1 MTYDPQRGCGEQ
13 QKWHGN
19 LLWGKKRSNSQCWTI
34 AIVMPLKSYYV
45 DDKRCRYSNIS
56 HLGENWGHW
65 HGLAMAVYLFGFI
78 LNHSFQHLMKGQR
91 FGAFFC
97 DQKLELKQM
106 CSSTLEAR
114 INKRA
119 PARLRSPIS
128 LTSFFLRQRQQT
140 ELLLKEL
147 ATCTWGR
154 VHISAL
160 CHTGDWHDNCA
171 DSVKHTG
178 YWEFWPV
185 W

>member
-1 MTYDPQRGCGEQ
+1 
-13 QKWHGN
+13 
-19 LLWGKKRSNSQCWTI
+19 
-34 AIVMPLKSYYV
+34 
-45 DDKRCRYSNIS
+45 
-56 HLGENWGHW
+56 
-65 HGLAMAVYLFGFI
+65 
-78 LNHSFQHLMKGQR
+78 MKGQR

-106 CSSTLEAR
+106 CSSTLEVM

-160 CHTGDWHDNCA
+160 CHTGDWHDNFA

-185 W
+185 WQRANTWLGIWLTSPSFKAVVFSEESRIMSDVLRERKNEKGWKRLKKWIRERRIPGEWRLFKQTRPNCDSFVFSPQTPTKEG